1 MAESR
6 GSGSADN
13 DTGNDFWNG
22 TENDTGNNPD
32 DSPGKTGTTI

>member
-6 GSGSADN
+6 GSSSAEN
-13 DTGNDFWNG
+13 DTCNDFWNG